1 MWTLISNVL
10 VTVVV
15 TLFTKPKPEK
25 DLQGL
30 VYGLTH
36 MPSTGGLSIFKRP
49 VVWASVLGLAFIVLN
64 IIFW

>member
-1 MWTLISNVL
+1 MWTLVANVL
-10 VTVVV
+10 VTVLV
-15 TLFTKPKPEK
+15 TLFTKPKSEK

-36 MPSTGGLSIFKRP
+36 MPSTGSLPVLKRP
-49 VVWASVLGLAFIVLN
+49 VVWATVLGLAFVVLN